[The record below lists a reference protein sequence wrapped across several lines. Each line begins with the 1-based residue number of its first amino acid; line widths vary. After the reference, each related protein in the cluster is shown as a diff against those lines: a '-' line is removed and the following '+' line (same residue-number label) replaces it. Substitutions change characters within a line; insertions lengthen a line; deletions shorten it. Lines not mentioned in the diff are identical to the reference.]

1 MIQVDQVMVASGPE
15 IRKLVNYIHLSTHFV
30 DKSSN
35 RVKVGSDRDV
45 LNELFV
51 VFSIIT
57 FDTRTELCHVG

>member
-1 MIQVDQVMVASGPE
+1 MVASGPE
-15 IRKLVNYIHLSTHFV
+15 IRKLVNYIQYIHLSTHFV

-57 FDTRTELCHVG
+57 FDTRTKLCHVG